1 MDIQHTLRRLGDGED
16 PARTGLEA
24 EPQACAGADGTEG
37 RDPEHIA
44 VCADGLYAAGGVS
57 EDLPLVA
64 CCADRP
70 GRLRPD
76 RGAAGSPEP
85 GMGGAG

>member
-1 MDIQHTLRRLGDGED
+1 MGDGEG

-24 EPQACAGADGTEG
+24 EPHACAGADRTAG
-37 RDPEHIA
+37 RDPEHPA
-44 VCADGLYAAGGVS
+44 VCADGLYAAGGIS
-57 EDLPLVA
+57 EGLPLVA

-70 GRLRPD
+70 GCLRPN

-85 GMGGAG
+85 GLGGAG